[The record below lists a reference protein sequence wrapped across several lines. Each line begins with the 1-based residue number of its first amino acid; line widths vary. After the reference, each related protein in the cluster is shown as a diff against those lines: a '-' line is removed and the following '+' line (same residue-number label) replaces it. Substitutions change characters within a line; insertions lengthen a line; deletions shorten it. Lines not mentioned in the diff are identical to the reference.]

1 LSAGGF
7 SALTDEATTLAR
19 GETTP
24 HTMALWMCERE
35 LQARLLDPAL
45 GADLLRLV
53 RILSYWIK
61 DARRSMTE

>member
-7 SALTDEATTLAR
+7 SPLTNEATTLAR
-19 GETTP
+19 GETP
-24 HTMALWMCERE
+24 HTMALWTCERE

-53 RILSYWIK
+53 RILS
-61 DARRSMTE
+61 